1 MKAQWS
7 LEVNISIICIMHVIH
22 LYYRCCSS
30 RSLSINSHR
39 WTDGS
44 TNRPIAGS
52 KCEFTRISSIHF
64 RRWDEFTS
72 ERWYCISEVNAMFR
86 KTYEYNRSK
95 YRIKTNPESETNRVT
110 VTFLHACHMK
120 IRYLTCRIISDS
132 DITWIVVESS
142 QGMKSFYFEEANC
155 TVLASY
161 FHIRK
166 GCTDQSCHEGFGQF

>member
-1 MKAQWS
+1 MSFTYTIAVAVPGRF
-7 LEVNISIICIMHVIH
+7 LTTRISEQ
-22 LYYRCCSS
+22 
-30 RSLSINSHR
+30 
-39 WTDGS
+39 TD
-44 TNRPIAGS
+44 RPIGQWLDQS
-52 KCEFTRISSIHF
+52 VNFTRLSSIHF
-64 RRWDEFTS
+64 RRWGEFTS

-110 VTFLHACHMK
+110 VTFLHACHVK
-120 IRYLTCRIISDS
+120 IRYLTCWIISDS
-132 DITWIVVESS
+132 DIIWIVVESS

-166 GCTDQSCHEGFGQF
+166 GSMDLSREDVWTVLDLM